1 MLQWDTLGVRREQ
14 HTAIMMHKI
23 LHSRAPEYLTEEI
36 NLVRDGTA
44 YSLRDSIYN
53 LALQKPRTEILQ
65 KEILLSWGKLW
76 NSLPNKMKSEET
88 LESFRKRLFTLG
100 LRWYVI
106 HLLVTYFY
114 VDICM

>member
-36 NLVRDGTA
+36 NVVRDGTA

-53 LALQKPRTEILQ
+53 LALQKPRTEIL
-65 KEILLSWGKLW
+65 KKSLSYRGAKLW
-76 NSLPNKMKSEET
+76 NSLPNKMKSEES
-88 LESFRKRLFTLG
+88 LESF
-100 LRWYVI
+100 
-106 HLLVTYFY
+106 
-114 VDICM
+114 